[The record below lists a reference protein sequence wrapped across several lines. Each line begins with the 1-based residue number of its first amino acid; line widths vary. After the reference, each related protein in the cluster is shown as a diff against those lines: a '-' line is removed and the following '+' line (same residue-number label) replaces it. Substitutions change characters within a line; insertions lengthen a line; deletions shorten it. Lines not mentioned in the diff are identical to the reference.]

1 MGFPDCL
8 LYTFRF
14 VPETG
19 DLRGLTQRFHN
30 GSTVQITTSSRAT
43 FLWRIIRQWK
53 YRIVLALAGLSF
65 VSLTSL
71 LYPWLLKLMVDRFAG
86 HGSTDLSTDLL
97 TTILIGVFL
106 ASAVAGHFEQV
117 EMRRLGFRLRNTLRT
132 ALYDSL
138 LAKPMSFHR
147 SARVGELS
155 SRATEDIGLFQTLFP
170 GLLAPAVQNAL
181 FISGCLILMVTL
193 NWIATVLVVL
203 LVILPIPLFLILSRS
218 IRRYA
223 VESHTDQAEANA
235 FFEESLVAVRE
246 IKAFVREKWELQ
258 RYARLLDRAYRS
270 EVNGSILQ
278 VKMNQVVYMLVSAA
292 LLAVFYTGTRRSFL
306 PDWTVGDVIAFY
318 FYSYTMTMAVLSVG
332 KIYLSYQ
339 EITGALERVMEL
351 LREDGTE
358 TTHRA
363 VSGAVDRI
371 GNIEFRDVTF
381 SYDHMRNVLE
391 DASFSVDHGEWQI
404 ITGPSGGGKST
415 LANLIMGFY
424 RADSGSIRVSGVPI
438 ERWDKK
444 SLRSQIGYVGQDPVL
459 FHGTLRDN
467 ITFACSGG
475 PSDGLSRAI
484 EQSCLDDLVD
494 SLPDGLD
501 TLIGERGYTLSGGQK
516 SRVAIAR
523 AIILDPP
530 LLILDE
536 ANAMLESELEIRLW
550 NNLAGIRG
558 SKTTIIISHHCE
570 NIPRREHALELRD
583 GRISSG
589 SMREE
594 MTALTRG

>member
-1 MGFPDCL
+1 
-8 LYTFRF
+8 
-14 VPETG
+14 
-19 DLRGLTQRFHN
+19 
-30 GSTVQITTSSRAT
+30 
-43 FLWRIIRQWK
+43 
-53 YRIVLALAGLSF
+53 
-65 VSLTSL
+65 
-71 LYPWLLKLMVDRFAG
+71 
-86 HGSTDLSTDLL
+86 
-97 TTILIGVFL
+97 
-106 ASAVAGHFEQV
+106 
-117 EMRRLGFRLRNTLRT
+117 
-132 ALYDSL
+132 
-138 LAKPMSFHR
+138 
-147 SARVGELS
+147 
-155 SRATEDIGLFQTLFP
+155 
-170 GLLAPAVQNAL
+170 
-181 FISGCLILMVTL
+181 
-193 NWIATVLVVL
+193 
-203 LVILPIPLFLILSRS
+203 
-218 IRRYA
+218 
-223 VESHTDQAEANA
+223 
-235 FFEESLVAVRE
+235 
-246 IKAFVREKWELQ
+246 
-258 RYARLLDRAYRS
+258 
-270 EVNGSILQ
+270 
-278 VKMNQVVYMLVSAA
+278 
-292 LLAVFYTGTRRSFL
+292 
-306 PDWTVGDVIAFY
+306 
-318 FYSYTMTMAVLSVG
+318 
-332 KIYLSYQ
+332 
-339 EITGALERVMEL
+339 
-351 LREDGTE
+351 
-358 TTHRA
+358 
-363 VSGAVDRI
+363 
-371 GNIEFRDVTF
+371 
-381 SYDHMRNVLE
+381 MRNVLE